1 MGLFI
6 NEGRTVKE
14 QQFIEYINGG
24 TIYGTDFMGMKAL
37 KNSDIY
43 TGVNIIAG
51 DIAQSPFKAAKN
63 ATVNEEMLRLLN
75 KEPKENQSHYMMMYA
90 VVSNLI
96 LTGNAYIIIH
106 RNTDDSVRELEFVA
120 TENVNVIQDLKTGVY
135 RYDVTMPYGS
145 VMYKCTPRDILH
157 FRISTTDGWLGRSP
171 LLSLNDEISLQTNG
185 LKVLNNFFS
194 KGVFSGGVLKLLN
207 GTVNNA
213 SKTQIRKDFEAVNG
227 SGGTIVLDD
236 SQEFTESKI
245 NTEVLKLIQANKF
258 STQQIAKVLG
268 IPVNRFG
275 QELVNSSDTGQ
286 NDIYISS
293 TIAMYESSI
302 CDELKLKL
310 DLDLALDLSKLRQD
324 TPEDRL
330 RRIAE
335 GRVKSEFAQALTIN
349 DARGYLGFDEIEG
362 GDGLLGQTTTKNSNT
377 ENNVEMDVN
386 MNEEELG
393 NQSTSDTG
401 EN

>member
-6 NEGRTVKE
+6 NEGRTVNE
-14 QQFIEYINGG
+14 QQFIEYINSG
-24 TIYGTDFMGMKAL
+24 TVYGTNFMGMKAL
-37 KNSDIY
+37 ENSDIY

-63 ATVNEEMLRLLN
+63 ATVSDKMLYLLN

-96 LTGNAYIIIH
+96 LTGNAYVLIH
-106 RNTDDSVRELEFVA
+106 RNSDDSVRELEFVS
-120 TENVNVIQDLKTGVY
+120 TENVNVIQDLETGTY
-135 RYDVTMPYGS
+135 KYDVIMAYGNM
-145 VMYKCTPRDILH
+145 MYKCEPRDILH
-157 FRISTTDGWLGRSP
+157 FKLSTTDGWLGRSP

-194 KGVFSGGVLKLLN
+194 KGVFSGGILKLLN

-213 SKTQIRKDFEAVNG
+213 AKTQIRKDFEAVNG

-286 NDIYISS
+286 NDIYIAS

-302 CDELKLKL
+302 CDEINLKLGVEL
-310 DLDLALDLSKLRQD
+310 ELDLSKLRQD

-349 DARGYLGFDEIEG
+349 DARKYLGFDELEEG
-362 GDGLLGQTTTKNSNT
+362 NVLLGDATKSSNT
-377 ENNVEMDVN
+377 EKNVEMDVN

-393 NQSTSDTG
+393 NQSASDTG

>member
-6 NEGRTVKE
+6 NNGNPVTE
-14 QQFIEYINGG
+14 QQFIDYINTG
-24 TIYGTDFMGMKAL
+24 TVYTTNFTGLKAL
-37 KNSDIY
+37 TNSDIY

-51 DIAQSPFKAAKN
+51 DIAQSPFKPVE
-63 ATVNEEMLRLLN
+63 TTTIDESLLHILN
-75 KEPKENQSHYMMMYA
+75 KEPKENQSHYTMMYA

-96 LTGNAYIIIH
+96 LTGNAYVLIH
-106 RNTDDSVRELEFVA
+106 RNNDDSVKELEFVE
-120 TENVNVIQDLKTGVY
+120 TQQVNVIRDLATGLY
-135 RYDVTMPYGS
+135 RYEVNMPYGNI
-145 VMYKCTPRDILH
+145 MYKCDPRDILH
-157 FRISTTDGWLGRSP
+157 FKLSTTDGWLGRSP

-194 KGVFSGGVLKLLN
+194 KGVFSGGILKLLN
-207 GTVNNA
+207 GTVNNQTKA
-213 SKTQIRKDFEAVNG
+213 KIREDFEKVNG
-227 SGGTIVLDD
+227 AGGTIVLDD

-268 IPVNRFG
+268 IPVSRFG

-286 NDIYISS
+286 NDIYIAS

-302 CDELKLKL
+302 CDEINLKLGVEL
-310 DLDLALDLSKLRQD
+310 ELDLSKLRQD
-324 TPEDRL
+324 TKEDRL

-335 GRVKSEFAQALTIN
+335 GRVKSEFAQALTVN

-362 GDGLLGQTTTKNSNT
+362 GDALLGQTPETT
-377 ENNVEMDVN
+377 ENKTEQEVDV
-386 MNEEELG
+386 NEEELG
-393 NQSTSDTG
+393 NQSPTDTG
-401 EN
+401 EDRG